1 MKNNENTNTS
11 RALIAALLL
20 CCAISVI
27 SVSGCSKDK
36 QQPVSPSD
44 TAVSSQEQEEITR
57 IKASEAVSVSID
69 GEKVEEVFLL
79 AYNWYGEEFV
89 SEDSFH
95 KIMMDHYAPQGQ
107 RAPFAP
113 DNAKITFRFDK
124 SEGKPSS
131 VRLTQYAN
139 TVRSDSG
146 LPYDNVDIQPEEGTD
161 SETGF
166 VLSYRRFKMYYYL
179 LECEWENGNTA
190 KYRFAVEKTQ

>member
-113 DNAKITFRFDK
+113 DNAKITFRFD
-124 SEGKPSS
+124 
-131 VRLTQYAN
+131 
-139 TVRSDSG
+139 RSDSG

-161 SETGF
+161 SEIGF

-190 KYRFAVEKTQ
+190 KYGFAVEKTQ